1 MEHRLT
7 SRPDTTAQAVSMP
20 DRQLSKTPERGG
32 LESIASR
39 PKALYTQEDIG
50 GLPHLDSLPGAAPF
64 LRGPYASMY
73 TERPWT
79 IRQYAGMASAD
90 DSNRMYRDALA
101 NGAQGLS
108 IAFDLP
114 THRGYDSDHAMAG
127 ADVGMAGVAIDS
139 VEDMK
144 RLLADI
150 PLDQVSVSM
159 TMNGAVLPVLA
170 AFIVAAEEAG
180 VPAEALSGTIQND
193 ILKEFIVR
201 NTYIFAPA
209 PSLRIAA
216 DVVEFLAQ
224 KVPRFNAMSV
234 SGYHFQEGGA
244 DPVLALALT
253 LANARTYAELLQ
265 QRGMAIDQVC
275 AQLSFFFG
283 VGSDFYQE
291 IAKLRAA
298 RVLWCEIAESLGA
311 STNKARALRM
321 HCQTSGWSLTAQ
333 DSQNN
338 IVRTTLQALAAVF
351 GGTQSLHTNAYDEAL
366 SLPTG
371 ASSRLARNTQLILQL
386 ETGVCDVI
394 DPWAGSYM
402 MESMTAD
409 IVTRVRLILQQIA
422 AQGGMVAAIE
432 NGWAER
438 QLRSAAAATQAQI
451 ELGAK
456 AIVGLNTHAHLTAPE
471 TPTHATALNGPVQEA
486 APAQTVHL
494 DHQRILAGQRE
505 SLRSLKQQRDE
516 LAVRRALR
524 RLEAAARHSDM
535 NMLEATMLAIRAR
548 ATVGECTTALAAVWP
563 YHSVQP
569 TPAPP
574 VFGAA
579 MQQDAEWQRA
589 CFRVDA
595 LSRTWRRAPRV
606 LIVKLGQDGHDRG
619 AKLLAGALTDAG
631 FDVELSPLFQSP
643 TAVLAHAAQ
652 TLPDVI
658 GVSSLAGSHMQFIPV
673 LLAGLKERGLAVPV
687 IAGGVIPPSHAQC
700 LKTLGVIEVFGP
712 GMRMHEAVHVLCRQL
727 EKTLL

>member
-1 MEHRLT
+1 M
-7 SRPDTTAQAVSMP
+7 
-20 DRQLSKTPERGG
+20 
-32 LESIASR
+32 ASR
-39 PKALYTQEDIG
+39 PKALYTQEDIA
-50 GLPHLDSLPGAAPF
+50 GLPHLYSLPGAAPF

-90 DSNRMYRDALA
+90 DSNRMYRNALA
-101 NGAQGLS
+101 SGAQGLS

-144 RLLADI
+144 RLLANI

-333 DSQNN
+333 DTQNN

-366 SLPTG
+366 SLPTET
-371 ASSRLARNTQLILQL
+371 SSCLARNTQLILQL

-456 AIVGLNTHAHLTAPE
+456 AIVGLNKHVHVTATE
-471 TPTHATALNGPVQEA
+471 TPTHASALNGPVHPIPLNREVQ
-486 APAQTVHL
+486 PASLEQSLQL
-494 DHQRILAGQRE
+494 DHQRILAGQQE

-535 NMLEATMLAIRAR
+535 NLLEATMLAIRAR
-548 ATVGECTTALAAVWP
+548 ATVGECTAALAAVWP

-569 TPAPP
+569 EPAQP

-579 MQQDAEWQRA
+579 MQEDAEWQRA

-595 LSRTWRRAPRV
+595 LRRTWRRAPRV

-619 AKLLAGALTDAG
+619 AKLLAGALADAG

-643 TAVLAHAAQ
+643 VAVVAHTAQ

-658 GVSSLAGSHMQFIPV
+658 GVSSLAGSHMQFIPA
-673 LLAGLKERGLAVPV
+673 LLTGLTERGLAVPV
-687 IAGGVIPPSHAQC
+687 IAGGVIPPSHAQY

-712 GMRMHEAVHVLCRQL
+712 GMRMYEAVHVLCRQL
-727 EKTLL
+727 EKSLL